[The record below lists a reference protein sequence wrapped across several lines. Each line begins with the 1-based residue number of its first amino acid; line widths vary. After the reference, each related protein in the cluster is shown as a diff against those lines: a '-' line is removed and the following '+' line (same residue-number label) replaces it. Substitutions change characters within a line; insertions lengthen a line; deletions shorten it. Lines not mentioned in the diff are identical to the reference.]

1 MPESSF
7 FAPGVKPFHRFLP
20 SREQIQANRWLA
32 WLGPRLHHPALWHWS
47 RRGVA
52 LGVALGVFFGL
63 LVPLAQIPLS
73 VAAAVFLRA
82 NIPAAAGSTLITNP
96 VTFAP
101 VYYAAYQVGGWLLGE
116 AGAAPALNA
125 EVGLLDQLAAMGAP
139 LLLGLV
145 LFAVVGGGGVY
156 LLVHWVWRWR
166 VLTRRRQRVRQ
177 YGAPPSSGRRP

>member
-1 MPESSF
+1 MADSSF
-7 FAPGVKPFHRFLP
+7 PEPGVKPFHRFLP

-52 LGVALGVFFGL
+52 LGVGLGVFFGL

-82 NIPAAAGSTLITNP
+82 NIPAAAGSTLVTNP

-101 VYYAAYQVGGWLLGE
+101 VYYAAYHLGSWLLGE
-116 AGAAPALNA
+116 AGAAPVLDA
-125 EVGLLDQLAAMGAP
+125 EAGLLEQVAAMGEP

-156 LLVHWVWRWR
+156 VLVHWLWRWR
-166 VLTRRRQRVRQ
+166 VLARRRRRLHQ
-177 YGAPPSSGRRP
+177 YAASGPSRRRP